1 MSIAASPAR
10 MSFAAPERR
19 VDGALKVTGSAGYTD
34 DMSMPGMLWA
44 DFLYS
49 PVPHARIAS
58 IDTAAALALPGVHAV
73 LTGRDTEGARFG
85 RNMLD
90 WPVLADGVV
99 RFAGDR
105 VAAVAAES
113 PDLARQAVELIDVEY
128 EELPAVYDIDDALAP
143 GAPVLHPDV
152 DTYRVTQGTRPAAAH
167 PNVQGNVVAAHG
179 ETDIEAALVSAD
191 LVVESRF
198 RTPAHHHGALEPH
211 AALVW
216 LDDDGIVHVVSTNKA
231 PFTLARQ
238 MSATLGVPVERI
250 VVDNGFIGGDFGG
263 KGTSVLE
270 FPLYYLARATGRP
283 VKAVLGYAD
292 EIATVNTRHK
302 TVLRLRTGVNRD
314 GTFVAHAAE
323 VWFNGGAYAAGKPA
337 AGLILP
343 GGVSTL
349 SAYAVPNARIELTTV
364 YTNTVPGGHVRSP
377 GEVQAVFAGESH
389 VDMIAARLGM
399 DPLELRRR
407 NALRPGQV
415 NAAGEGFAHPA
426 AVEVLDAARSAMAW
440 DAPRPPGRGVG
451 IALYQRAAG
460 GGKGGIILRALPS
473 GLYELVT
480 GVVDQGVG
488 THTELRRIAATALG
502 IAEDRVVVTRM
513 STRDAMFDSGLG
525 GSRTTRVLGEATR
538 QAADHLLRALDDRV
552 PGDEPV
558 EVRHEY
564 EATGH
569 SEDTTSFIAEAVEV
583 EVDRETGEIS
593 VVDAALA
600 VDIGQVVNPIACRG
614 QMEGGFAFG
623 LGAALMEDLEIEQ
636 GQVVT
641 ATLGDYKLPSIAD
654 IPPVRI
660 VEVHPADG
668 PENPLP
674 KAVGELTNS
683 GVPPAIAN
691 AVAAAS
697 GARVTS
703 LPITAEAVY
712 SALRAE
718 LGGPE

>member
-1 MSIAASPAR
+1 MTITASPAQATA
-10 MSFAAPERR
+10 SPERR
-19 VDGALKVTGSAGYTD
+19 VDGALKVTGSADYTD
-34 DMSMPGMLWA
+34 DMSLPGMLWA

-49 PVPHARIAS
+49 PVPHARITA

-128 EELPAVYDIDDALAP
+128 EELPAVFDIDDALAP

-152 DTYRVTQGTRPAAAH
+152 DTYRLTQGSRPPAAH

-179 ETDIEAALVSAD
+179 ETDIEAALASAD

-198 RTPAHHHGALEPH
+198 RTPAHHNGALEPH

-216 LDDDGIVHVVSTNKA
+216 LDDDGVVHVISTNKA

-283 VKAVLGYAD
+283 VKAVLSYAD
-292 EIATVNTRHK
+292 ELATVNTRHK

-323 VWFNGGAYAAGKPA
+323 LRFNGGAYAAGKPA
-337 AGLILP
+337 PGLILP
-343 GGVSTL
+343 GGMSTL
-349 SAYAVPNARIELTTV
+349 SAYAVPTARIELTTV

-389 VDMIAARLGM
+389 VDMIAARLGL

-407 NALRPGQV
+407 NALRPGRV
-415 NAAGEGFAHPA
+415 NAAGETFAHPA
-426 AVEVLDAARSAMAW
+426 AVEVLDAARTAMAW
-440 DAPRPPGRGVG
+440 DAPRPPGRGLG
-451 IALYQRAAG
+451 IALYQRGAG
-460 GGKGGIILRALPS
+460 GGRGGIILRALPS

-502 IAEDRVVVTRM
+502 VPEDRVVVTRL
-513 STRDAMFDSGLG
+513 STRDTMFDSGLG

-538 QAADHLLRALDDRV
+538 QAAGRLLRALDGP

-558 EVRHEY
+558 EARYEY
-564 EATGH
+564 EAAGH
-569 SEDTTSFIAEAVEV
+569 SEDTSFVAEAVEV
-583 EVDRETGEIS
+583 EVDRETGEIT
-593 VVDAALA
+593 VVDAVLA

-614 QMEGGFAFG
+614 QLEGGFVFG
-623 LGAALMEDLEIEQ
+623 LGAALMEDLEIER

-641 ATLGDYKLPSIAD
+641 ASLGDYKLPSIAD
-654 IPPVRI
+654 VPPVRI
-660 VEVHPADG
+660 VEVRPADG
-668 PENPLP
+668 PEDPPP

-703 LPITAEAVY
+703 LPITAEAVH
-712 SALRAE
+712 SALRRGE
-718 LGGPE
+718 PE